1 MTEPPPLHMCIRFQ
15 HLTSCNTFDG
25 TRMTIYLTCK
35 CNANLP
41 YLSAT
46 PGCPQLEHAKIN
58 YFKINIIDSAQ
69 N

>member
-1 MTEPPPLHMCIRFQ
+1 MTEPLLHVCIRFQ
-15 HLTSCNTFDG
+15 QSTSHNTCDG
-25 TRMTIYLTCK
+25 TCK
-35 CNANLP
+35 RNTNLP

-58 YFKINIIDSAQ
+58 YFKINIIDSSQ